1 MSRWPGCGGAAE
13 SRRGKVASILR
24 ETEQKTAIHT
34 LNQSEPSSLIIG
46 SVHMSKSGVEETS
59 VSWCFFNL
67 FGVLIPI
74 DQGNN
79 IALKEFTAHRIKCT
93 VFPFNSPIMFYSFY
107 SPVRAVC
114 FHQLIQ

>member
-34 LNQSEPSSLIIG
+34 LNQSEPSSLIVG

-59 VSWCFFNL
+59 VLWCFFNL

-79 IALKEFTAHRIKCT
+79 IALKE
-93 VFPFNSPIMFYSFY
+93 
-107 SPVRAVC
+107 
-114 FHQLIQ
+114 